1 MNSLLDI
8 LPPLPALFGQLI
20 VGLINGS
27 FYALLSLGL
36 ALIFGLLN
44 VVNFAHGA
52 QYMLGALTA
61 WVLLKYL
68 GISYWA
74 ALVIAPLVVGLI
86 GFVIERLFLRHLY
99 RLDHLYG
106 MLMTFGITLIAEGV
120 VRNIFGASGEGYALP
135 QGLTGAWNFGFMLL
149 PHYRGWVIAVSI
161 VVCLLTWLAIE
172 KTYIGSYVRAATEN
186 APLTRAFGINVPRIL
201 MLTYSFGV
209 ALAGFAG
216 VMAAP
221 LYQVNAG
228 MGSELIIV
236 VFAVVVIGGMG
247 SIIGAVISGFGLG
260 IIEGLTKV
268 FYPEASTTAVF
279 LVMAIILL
287 IRPSGLFGVVVSHRP
302 DPSETASPGAIP
314 FLDTRR
320 TYLILLAVLIVA
332 PSVIYPPFLL
342 KVLCFTLLACSFNL
356 LLGYC
361 GMLSFG
367 HAAFYGAGTYAA
379 AVCAKFAGL
388 DPLSSV
394 LVGALAAMVLGA
406 AFGFLSI
413 RRQGIYFSMITL
425 ALAQMFYF
433 FIVQAEFSG
442 NDEGIQAV
450 PRGSFLGINLTD
462 HLNMYYFALA
472 IAVASFIAINTVI
485 ASPFGLALK
494 SIRDNESRALSLGYP
509 VERYKWIAFVISAFF
524 AGIAGALDALSFQL
538 ASLTNVHWTMS
549 GHAVLMGIIGGVGTL
564 LGPLVGAVVVAALEN
579 YLASLGTWV
588 LVVQGVIFVACVLAF
603 RRGIVGELGA
613 WLARRQVR

>member
-1 MNSLLDI
+1 MSSLLEI

-61 WVLLKYL
+61 WLLLKHL
-68 GISYWA
+68 GVSYWM
-74 ALVIAPLVVGLI
+74 ALIIAPLIVGAV

-106 MLMTFGITLIAEGV
+106 MLMTFGVTLIAEGV
-120 VRNIFGASGEGYALP
+120 VRNIFGASGEGYPLP

-161 VVCLLTWLAIE
+161 VVCLATWLAIE
-172 KTYIGSYVRAATEN
+172 KTSIGSYVRAATEN

-247 SIIGAVISGFGLG
+247 SIIGAVISGFALG

-279 LVMAIILL
+279 LVMAIVLL
-287 IRPSGLFGVVVSHRP
+287 IRPSGLFGVVQTHRA
-302 DPSETASPGAIP
+302 DPQEAATPGRIP
-314 FLDTRR
+314 ILDTGRVQ
-320 TYLILLAVLIVA
+320 LVLLVILLLA
-332 PSVIYPPFLL
+332 PVVIYPPFLL
-342 KVLCFTLLACSFNL
+342 KVLCFALLACSFNL

-379 AVCAKFAGL
+379 AVCAKLAGL

-394 LVGALAAMVLGA
+394 VIGAIAAALLGGV
-406 AFGFLSI
+406 FGFLSI

-450 PRGSFLGINLTD
+450 PRGRFLGLNLAD
-462 HLNMYYFALA
+462 HLNMYYFALV
-472 IAVASFIAINTVI
+472 ISGLSFVAINRVI

-509 VERYKWIAFVISAFF
+509 VERYKWVAFVMSAFF

-564 LGPLVGAVVVAALEN
+564 LGPVVGALVVAALEN

-613 WLARRQVR
+613 WLARRQLR